1 VCSELRQLMAMQR
14 QIEQGALQA
23 GAAATSPSAG
33 KGVSLYHNVLS
44 PAPALSGPGFAATTL
59 PAPGP
64 RGARGQTARA
74 SPHPAVSVGA
84 PGAARGVGGPAARR
98 TLRHD
103 KPSSQLPART
113 IAAPTPPVLTPHS
126 QVRDAYSGSTTPAES
141 GQRRQPMGGSIF
153 DLLAPK
159 NKGPGGAQSPPRS
172 AALDVDRFDAVPAV
186 HAAARRVSSPR
197 VHPMP
202 VEVPLF
208 PSNSNHLV
216 NNYTDPGRDSGPVR
230 MTLHVPSTATSA
242 AVAVEGIA
250 PPSSWTTRDG
260 ARFTPPE
267 SPRRAFPRSP
277 PTFLTAALDTDSEES
292 AQAHAQHEPA
302 SHARGELLSQYVA
315 RGVPGA
321 TSASQDSSPDSQAY
335 SEQQPASTQDMHRHA
350 AHADHYY
357 YPQAEE
363 EGFDEGSSFDG
374 EGLDVE
380 GEDIDEAEF
389 RADSNDSQ
397 RDY

>member
-1 VCSELRQLMAMQR
+1 MAMQR

-44 PAPALSGPGFAATTL
+44 PAPALSGPAFAATTA

-64 RGARGQTARA
+64 RGVRGQTARA

-84 PGAARGVGGPAARR
+84 PGAVRGVGGPAARR

-103 KPSSQLPART
+103 KSSSQVPVRT

-126 QVRDAYSGSTTPAES
+126 QMRDVYSGSTTPVEPVD
-141 GQRRQPMGGSIF
+141 RRLPVGGSIF

-159 NKGPGGAQSPPRS
+159 SKGPGGAQSPPRS
-172 AALDVDRFDAVPAV
+172 AVLGVDRFDAVPSV
-186 HAAARRVSSPR
+186 HAARRVPSPR

-208 PSNSNHLV
+208 PSSSHLV
-216 NNYTDPGRDSGPVR
+216 NNYTDPDRDSGPVR
-230 MTLHVPSTATSA
+230 MTLHVPSAATSA
-242 AVAVEGIA
+242 ALAVEGIA

-315 RGVPGA
+315 RGVPRA
-321 TSASQDSSPDSQAY
+321 ASLSQDSSPDSQAY
-335 SEQQPASTQDMHRHA
+335 SEQQPASTQNTHRHA